1 MRTTVTYVRS
11 YLGVGVVDDVA
22 AAAAPLAI
30 NIIIIYVIICVIICV
45 IAVRSV

>member
-1 MRTTVTYVRS
+1 MSTTVTYVRS

-30 NIIIIYVIICVIICV
+30 IIIIIIICVIICV